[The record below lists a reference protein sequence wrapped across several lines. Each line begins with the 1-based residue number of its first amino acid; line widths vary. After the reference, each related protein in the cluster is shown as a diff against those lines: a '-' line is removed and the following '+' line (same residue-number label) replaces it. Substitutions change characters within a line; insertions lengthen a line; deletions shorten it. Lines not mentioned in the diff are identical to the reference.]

1 MLITYFKSYTSNLK
15 TYLPVLEVHKQS
27 KDWERILSF
36 TEENDFL
43 FLDFVVNKSEIT
55 KLELDKPN
63 WSTAW
68 QVRNWSASLA
78 NPDSEQH
85 SEYTLEVE

>member
-1 MLITYFKSYTSNLK
+1 M
-15 TYLPVLEVHKQS
+15 EVHKQS
-27 KDWERILSF
+27 EDWERILSF
-36 TEENDFL
+36 TEEKDFL
-43 FLDFVVNKSEIT
+43 FSDFVVNKSEIT

-63 WSTAW
+63 WSAAW